1 MISYTLQPTRPE
13 AHLFEIKM
21 SVPQPDTRGQILSLP
36 AWIPGS
42 YMIRDFARNIVT
54 LKAYCG
60 GEEIGVEKLDKQTWR
75 CAPCDGELEVRYQV
89 YAWDLSVRTAH
100 LDTTHAY
107 FNGTSLFLKAE
118 GREQEDCRVE
128 LLAPEGKPYSQ
139 WKVATTL
146 ASGGAEHQGFG
157 LYQAADYEE
166 LVDHPVEMGTF
177 TYATFQVAGVTHEIA
192 ITGRHDAD
200 LERICRDLQA
210 VCEYQVGLFGELP
223 PMERYLFQVMV
234 VGDGYG
240 GLEHRSSTSLLCKRT
255 DLPRFGEIQVSEGYR
270 EFLGLCSHEYF
281 HLWNVKR
288 IRPAVFKDA
297 DLSREVHTR
306 LLWAFEGITSYYDD
320 LSLVRSGRIEA
331 SSYLDL
337 LARMITRVQRTGG
350 RRKQTL
356 EESSFDAWTKFYKAD
371 ENAPN
376 AIVSYYSKGALVA
389 LALDL
394 RIRRDSAGEKSLD
407 DVMRA
412 LWERHGRPDIGV
424 AEGDMEPLV
433 QEITGLD
440 LAEFFHQAL
449 RGTGDLPLAE
459 LLGEL
464 GVGFRLRP
472 AGNGADKGGV
482 GKPEPPPA
490 PRGPVLG
497 ARVQAEA
504 GDARIAVVLDGGA
517 AQEAGLSAGDV
528 IVAVDGIR
536 VTPTDIE
543 QRIAVIPVG
552 YSVPVHVFR
561 RDELMRFDL
570 KPRPAPEDTC
580 ELWLQEDAGEEQS
593 GRRQAWLHTD
603 APTGDEG

>member
-1 MISYTLQPTRPE
+1 MISYILQPTRPE
-13 AHLFEIKM
+13 AHLFEVRM
-21 SVPQPDTRGQILSLP
+21 SIPEPDTRGQMLSLP

-54 LKAYCG
+54 LKAYCTG
-60 GEEIGVEKLDKQTWR
+60 QEIGVEKLDKQTWR
-75 CAPCDGELEVRYQV
+75 CTPCDGELEVRYQV

-118 GREQEDCRVE
+118 GRERETCGVE
-128 LLAPEGKPYSQ
+128 LLAPEGKRYSQ

-146 ASGGAEHQGFG
+146 TSGGAEHQGFG

-166 LVDHPVEMGTF
+166 LVDHPVEMGIF
-177 TYATFQVAGVTHEIA
+177 TYASFQVAGVPHEIA

-210 VCEYQVGLFGELP
+210 VCEYQVSLFGELP
-223 PMERYLFQVMV
+223 PMERYLFQVMA

-255 DLPRFGEIQVSEGYR
+255 DLPRFGETQVSEGYR

-288 IRPAVFKDA
+288 IRPAVFKEA
-297 DLSREVHTR
+297 DLSREVYTR

-320 LSLVRSGRIEA
+320 LSLIRSGRIEA
-331 SSYLDL
+331 SGYLDL
-337 LARMITRVQRTGG
+337 LARMITRVQRCSG

-407 DVMRA
+407 HVMRA

-424 AEGDMEPLV
+424 AEGDIESLV
-433 QEITGLD
+433 REVTGLD
-440 LAEFFHQAL
+440 LTAFFDQAL

-459 LLGEL
+459 LLGEV
-464 GVGFRLRP
+464 GIGFRLRP
-472 AGNGADKGGV
+472 ARTGADKGGV
-482 GKPEPPPA
+482 GKPEEPTA
-490 PRGPVLG
+490 PQGPVLG
-497 ARVQAEA
+497 AGVRAEA
-504 GDARIAVVLDGGA
+504 GEARIAVVFDGGA

-536 VTPTDIE
+536 VTAADME
-543 QRIAVIPVG
+543 QRIAVIPTG

-580 ELWLQEDAGEEQS
+580 ELWLREDADEGQS
-593 GRRQAWLHTD
+593 DRRQAWLHTD
-603 APTGDEG
+603 TRNDG